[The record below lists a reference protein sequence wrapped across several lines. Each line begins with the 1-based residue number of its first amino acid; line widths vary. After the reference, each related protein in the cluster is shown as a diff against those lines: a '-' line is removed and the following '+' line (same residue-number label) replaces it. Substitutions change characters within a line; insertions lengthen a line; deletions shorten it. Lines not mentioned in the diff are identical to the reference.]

1 MRRILLSLPFLLLT
15 LSPAANAQTVSVPNH
30 FTNGSAADANQVN
43 ANFDALESAVNSHD
57 TRITAAQ
64 SAVNGINCA
73 TAAEVVCNPAS
84 VSCPACDTLD
94 SFNQGAAS
102 VDITADNQASYDD
115 GVASVD
121 ITADNEAVCT
131 SAGGTWNCDQSC
143 TCFPATSYNC
153 FIGGF
158 CAQAALDLSPW
169 PAGYTNVYEGHTQS
183 TAPALGAACNTEP
196 GASLWDEGWCL
207 ASSSCIPHLPPLDTL
222 FLPRVVCASN

>member
-1 MRRILLSLPFLLLT
+1 MRRLLLSLPFLLLT

-121 ITADNEAVCT
+121 ITADNQASYDAGVASVDITTDNEAVCT

-158 CAQAALDLSPW
+158 CAQAAIDFP
-169 PAGYTNVYEGHTQS
+169 PGFFAYTNVYDGHTQG
-183 TAPALGAACNTEP
+183 TEPALGA
-196 GASLWDEGWCL
+196 G
-207 ASSSCIPHLPPLDTL
+207 
-222 FLPRVVCASN
+222 